1 MTIILIIQEVYWG
14 FKRDEVVNNA
24 DVTSDDNA
32 PLFKY
37 KAGLITNTKTDGTE
51 VRVKTAITLNIGVIF
66 RDH

>member
-1 MTIILIIQEVYWG
+1 M
-14 FKRDEVVNNA
+14 A
-24 DVTSDDNA
+24 SDDNA

-51 VRVKTAITLNIGVIF
+51 VRVKIAITLNIGVIF